1 MPKPPKPLNPVPE
14 EILKYNQKL
23 WIPMYNH
30 RDEQYPP
37 MRDPMRNNDI
47 FSNPESIRAE
57 SSSQKV
63 EFGSRP
69 LLYPETWLREKG
81 PILYNPK
88 VPPLLQRRHGRGVIN
103 RGY

>member
-1 MPKPPKPLNPVPE
+1 
-14 EILKYNQKL
+14 
-23 WIPMYNH
+23 MYNH

-37 MRDPMRNNDI
+37 MRDPIRNNDI
-47 FSNPESIRAE
+47 FSKPESIRAE

-63 EFGSRP
+63 EFASRP
-69 LLYPETWLREKG
+69 LLYPETWLRENG

-88 VPPLLQRRHGRGVIN
+88 VAPLLERRHGRGVIN